1 MNRSTIA
8 IIAVV
13 VVVIVVVGG
22 VAAVV
27 LYGHHNQQPAKVTL
41 SESGSSLLYPV
52 FNAWSGNYTNA
63 TITTLSTGS
72 GTGISSAIA
81 GTVVIGASDAYM
93 PYSDAQK
100 YPYVE
105 NIPIAISYQ
114 YIAYNIPGVSASLK
128 LNGSI
133 IAGIFM
139 GTITNW
145 DSPAIAA
152 LNPGVTLPNHTI
164 IPVHRSDGS
173 GDTFMF
179 TSFLSKSNATWA
191 KQVGA
196 ATSVNWP
203 SVQAA
208 QTGAQNAGIISTMS
222 STPYSIGYI
231 AATYQAQVQ
240 SAKFG
245 VALLENQVG
254 QFVAP
259 TVANVSTAASQYLTE
274 IPANGTVAL
283 QYAPGSNSYPIA
295 DMEYIVVKQNQT
307 SASIA
312 NALKAFITWAVS
324 PNGGS
329 ADKYL
334 STFNLVALPSNV
346 VQKIINPLI
355 AQIST
360 TVSGAT
366 LVTLSESGSS
376 LLYPVFN
383 SWAKNYTNSTI
394 TTLSTGSGTGI
405 SSAIAGT
412 VVIGASDAYMPYS
425 DASKYPYVQ
434 NIPIAISYQ
443 YIAYNIPGV
452 TATLK
457 LNGNV
462 IAGIFMGTITNWNNS
477 AIAALN
483 PGVSLPNHTIVPVH
497 RSDGSGD
504 TFMFTSFLSLSN
516 STWAKSVSYGT
527 SVNWPSVA
535 AAETGAQNAGIIST
549 MTSTPYS
556 IGYIAATYQAQVQS
570 AKFGVAL
577 LENQVG
583 QFVAPTVQNVSN
595 AASQYL
601 SEIPANGTVRL
612 QYAPGDNSYPIA
624 DMEYIIVKQNQT
636 NQATA
641 TALQAFIK
649 WAVSES
655 GGSASNYLSQYNLVP
670 LPSNVISKIV
680 IPLVDQISTSVSSN
694 QLVTLSESGS
704 SLLYPVFN
712 SWAANYSGAT
722 ITTLSTGSGTGISS
736 AIAGTVVI
744 GASDAYMP
752 YSDAQKYPY
761 VENIPIMISYQYIAY
776 NIPGVNAT
784 LDLNGNV
791 IAGIYMGT
799 ITNWDS
805 PAIAA
810 LNPGVTLPNHTII
823 PVHRSDGSGD
833 TFMFTSFLSL
843 SNSTWN
849 SRVSYG
855 TAVNWPS
862 VPSAETGAQNAG
874 IISTMS
880 STPYSIGYIAATYE
894 AQVHSAGFG
903 VANLQDQNGQFVG
916 PTVQNV
922 SNAASHYLSQ
932 IPANGTVRLQYAP
945 GNESYPIADMEYIV
959 VKTNQTSPA
968 IASALQAFIKF
979 AVSGSGGAAA
989 NYLSGF
995 NLVALPSSVVT
1006 QIVYPLVNKITG

>member
-1 MNRSTIA
+1 MNRSKIA
-8 IIAVV
+8 IIAIVV
-13 VVVIVVVGG
+13 VAIVVVGA

-27 LYGHHNQQPAKVTL
+27 LSGNHNPQPAKVTL

-52 FNAWSGNYTNA
+52 FNSWAGNYTNA

-93 PYSDAQK
+93 PYSVAQK
-100 YPYVE
+100 YPFVM
-105 NIPIAISYQ
+105 NIPIMISYQ
-114 YIAYNIPGVSASLK
+114 YIAYNIPGVSATLK
-128 LNGSI
+128 LDGNI
-133 IAGIFM
+133 IAGIYM

-145 DSPAIAA
+145 NSTEIAA
-152 LNPGVTLPNHTI
+152 INPGVILPNHTI

-196 ATSVNWP
+196 GTVVNWP
-203 SVQAA
+203 SVAAA
-208 QTGAQNAGIISTMS
+208 QTGAQNAGIISTMT

-231 AATYQAQVQ
+231 AATYETQVQ

-254 QFVAP
+254 QFVSP

-274 IPANGTVAL
+274 IAANGTVAL
-283 QYAPGSNSYPIA
+283 QYAPGDNSYPIA
-295 DMEYIVVKQNQT
+295 DMEYIIVKQNQT
-307 SASIA
+307 SAPIA

-334 STFNLVALPSNV
+334 SVFNLVALPSSV
-346 VQKIINPLI
+346 VQKIIVPLI
-355 AQIST
+355 NQIST

-412 VVIGASDAYMPYS
+412 VVIGASDAYMPFS
-425 DASKYPYVQ
+425 DS
-434 NIPIAISYQ
+434 
-443 YIAYNIPGV
+443 
-452 TATLK
+452 
-457 LNGNV
+457 
-462 IAGIFMGTITNWNNS
+462 
-477 AIAALN
+477 
-483 PGVSLPNHTIVPVH
+483 
-497 RSDGSGD
+497 
-504 TFMFTSFLSLSN
+504 
-516 STWAKSVSYGT
+516 
-527 SVNWPSVA
+527 
-535 AAETGAQNAGIIST
+535 
-549 MTSTPYS
+549 
-556 IGYIAATYQAQVQS
+556 
-570 AKFGVAL
+570 
-577 LENQVG
+577 
-583 QFVAPTVQNVSN
+583 
-595 AASQYL
+595 
-601 SEIPANGTVRL
+601 
-612 QYAPGDNSYPIA
+612 
-624 DMEYIIVKQNQT
+624 
-636 NQATA
+636 
-641 TALQAFIK
+641 
-649 WAVSES
+649 
-655 GGSASNYLSQYNLVP
+655 
-670 LPSNVISKIV
+670 
-680 IPLVDQISTSVSSN
+680 
-694 QLVTLSESGS
+694 
-704 SLLYPVFN
+704 
-712 SWAANYSGAT
+712 
-722 ITTLSTGSGTGISS
+722 
-736 AIAGTVVI
+736 
-744 GASDAYMP
+744 
-752 YSDAQKYPY
+752 QKYPY

-776 NIPGVNAT
+776 NIPGASAT
-784 LDLNGNV
+784 LDLNGDV
-791 IAGIYMGT
+791 IAGIYMGM

-810 LNPGVTLPNHTII
+810 LNPGITLPNHTII

-862 VPSAETGAQNAG
+862 VSAAQTGAQNAG
-874 IISTMS
+874 IITTMS

-903 VANLQDQNGQFVG
+903 VANLEDQNGQYVS

-922 SNAASHYLSQ
+922 SNAASHYLSE

-945 GNESYPIADMEYIV
+945 GNDSYPIADMEYIV

-979 AVSGSGGAAA
+979 AVSGNGGAAA

>member
-114 YIAYNIPGVSASLK
+114 YITYNIPGVSASLK

>member
-27 LYGHHNQQPAKVTL
+27 LSRNNNPQPAKVTL

-52 FNAWSGNYTNA
+52 FNSWAGNYTNA

-72 GTGISSAIA
+72 GTGISSAIS

-100 YPYVE
+100 YPFVM
-105 NIPIAISYQ
+105 NIPIMISYQ
-114 YIAYNIPGVSASLK
+114 YIAYNIPGVSTTLN
-128 LNGSI
+128 LNGNV
-133 IAGIFM
+133 IAGIYM

-179 TSFLSKSNATWA
+179 TSFLS
-191 KQVGA
+191 
-196 ATSVNWP
+196 
-203 SVQAA
+203 
-208 QTGAQNAGIISTMS
+208 
-222 STPYSIGYI
+222 
-231 AATYQAQVQ
+231 
-240 SAKFG
+240 
-245 VALLENQVG
+245 
-254 QFVAP
+254 
-259 TVANVSTAASQYLTE
+259 
-274 IPANGTVAL
+274 
-283 QYAPGSNSYPIA
+283 
-295 DMEYIVVKQNQT
+295 
-307 SASIA
+307 
-312 NALKAFITWAVS
+312 
-324 PNGGS
+324 
-329 ADKYL
+329 
-334 STFNLVALPSNV
+334 
-346 VQKIINPLI
+346 
-355 AQIST
+355 
-360 TVSGAT
+360 
-366 LVTLSESGSS
+366 
-376 LLYPVFN
+376 
-383 SWAKNYTNSTI
+383 
-394 TTLSTGSGTGI
+394 
-405 SSAIAGT
+405 
-412 VVIGASDAYMPYS
+412 
-425 DASKYPYVQ
+425 
-434 NIPIAISYQ
+434 
-443 YIAYNIPGV
+443 
-452 TATLK
+452 
-457 LNGNV
+457 
-462 IAGIFMGTITNWNNS
+462 
-477 AIAALN
+477 
-483 PGVSLPNHTIVPVH
+483 
-497 RSDGSGD
+497 
-504 TFMFTSFLSLSN
+504 LSN

-527 SVNWPSVA
+527 AVNWPSVA
-535 AAETGAQNAGIIST
+535 AAQTGAQNAGIIST

-577 LENQVG
+577 LENQNG
-583 QFVAPTVQNVSN
+583 QFVGPTVQNVSN
-595 AASQYL
+595 AASHYL

-612 QYAPGDNSYPIA
+612 QYAPGTDSYPIA
-624 DMEYIIVKQNQT
+624 DMEYIVVKQNQT

-649 WAVSES
+649 WAVSEN
-655 GGSASNYLSQYNLVP
+655 GGSAANYLSQYNLVP
-670 LPSNVISKIV
+670 LPSSVISKIV

-752 YSDAQKYPY
+752 YSDAQKYPF

-776 NIPGVNAT
+776 NIPGVSTT
-784 LDLNGNV
+784 LNLNGNV
-791 IAGIYMGT
+791 IACIYMGT

-862 VPSAETGAQNAG
+862 VAAAQTGAQNAG
-874 IISTMS
+874 IISTMT

-903 VANLQDQNGQFVG
+903 VANLEDQNGQFVG

-922 SNAASHYLSQ
+922 TNAASHYLSE

-945 GNESYPIADMEYIV
+945 GNYSYPIADMEYII

-979 AVSGSGGAAA
+979 AVSGNGGAAA